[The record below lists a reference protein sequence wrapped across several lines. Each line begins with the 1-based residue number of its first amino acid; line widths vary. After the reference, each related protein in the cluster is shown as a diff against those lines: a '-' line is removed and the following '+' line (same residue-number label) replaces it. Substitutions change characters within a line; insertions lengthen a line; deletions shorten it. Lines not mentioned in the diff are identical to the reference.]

1 MPTYDEMSQLDSLLT
16 SIGTGASARTATE
29 VPPNELVGSILRSIA
44 EGQVTSSPNPYIEG
58 EGRNARLPIEAKT
71 VPPNAGVGK
80 PVPLYTNVPSVKAK
94 NPDAI
99 FVGNDNA
106 GNPSSNPNNI
116 NRISN
121 NLGLTDSKL
130 SLDKMAEM
138 VSQIDKMPSDQ
149 RASAVASLEG
159 SIAAEK
165 TRFYNEAVAT
175 SEAEF
180 GIPKLMEE
188 LKWNEEDDK
197 KYPDWQRFHSD
208 SRETA
213 AIRVRM
219 QSAQAA
225 ARADVAEK
233 LKGNATFMAFD
244 STSTSLINS
253 AKTSI
258 MKGLNREERQVA
270 EAETKMASLSP
281 DNKRA
286 LSQIFPDIPTDDS
299 ISYMSRVQMIPA
311 KDKQDFNMALMSPEK
326 DVKFLAVAGNAYAM
340 SRAIDMEVKNTGVTE
355 EEARL
360 KVSRVQANLLDISS
374 LQNKFKEMAA
384 SGFIHAP
391 EKSEIANKASVYL
404 NPMIKQAT
412 PETKAEAKDFQLKLA
427 LKYAD
432 YQALKETKGNVLS
445 WNSTEKMPLF
455 LEAAKE
461 DPAYNKGVITQDEAI
476 AIANSADTVEG
487 RRANIQELKSYMSGM
502 IANKNKSQFGN
513 LDPRLPDAMATKAA
527 LSYLGVAGAGVNY
540 AVEGIASVGNTLG
553 AGMMVAAKAPLEY
566 LSQPIDSMDFGRAL
580 GNTIADETKDT
591 SKAGFKTL
599 NKIGQDMATNEPYGI
614 KDIFN
619 WLTSPLAK
627 KESK

>member
-1 MPTYDEMSQLDSLLT
+1 MPTLDEIDQLDSLLT

-29 VPPNELVGSILRSIA
+29 IQPNELIGSVLRSMA
-44 EGQVTSSPNPYIEG
+44 EGQVTASPNPYVEG
-58 EGRNARLPIEAKT
+58 GGNVRLPVEAKT
-71 VPPNAGVGK
+71 VPPSTGVGK
-80 PVPLYTNVPSVKAK
+80 PIPLYTNVPSVKEK

-99 FVGNDNA
+99 FIGNDNV
-106 GNPSSNPNNI
+106 GNSIPNGNTI
-116 NRISN
+116 NRLPN

-149 RASAVASLEG
+149 RPAAVASLEG

-175 SEAEF
+175 TETEF

-188 LKWNEEDDK
+188 LQWNEQEDRK
-197 KYPDWQRFHSD
+197 NPNWQQFHSD

-213 AIRVRM
+213 SVRARM

-225 ARADVAEK
+225 ARASVNEK
-233 LKGNATFMAFD
+233 LKGNSTFMAFD

-258 MKGLNREERQVA
+258 MKGLNREERQIA

-286 LSQIFPDIPTDDS
+286 LSQMFPDIPTDDS

-311 KDKQDFNMALMSPEK
+311 KDKQAFNMALMAPEK
-326 DVKFLAVAGNAYAM
+326 EVKFLAVAGNPYAM

-374 LQNKFKEMAA
+374 LQNKFKEMAT
-384 SGFIHAP
+384 SGFIYAP
-391 EKSEIANKASVYL
+391 DKSETANKASVYL

-412 PETKAEAKDFQLKLA
+412 PETKAEARDFQLKLA

-432 YQALKETKGNVLS
+432 YQALKEAKGNVLS
-445 WNSTEKMPLF
+445 WNSTKEMPLF
-455 LEAAKE
+455 LQAAKE

-476 AIANSADTVEG
+476 SIANSADTVEG
-487 RRANIQELKSYMSGM
+487 RRVNIQELKDYMSGM
-502 IANKNKSQFGN
+502 IENKNKSQFGN
-513 LDPRLPDAMATKAA
+513 LDPRLPDAMTAKAA
-527 LSYLGVAGAGVNY
+527 LSYLGMAGAGISS
-540 AVEGIASVGNTLG
+540 ALEGVASVGNSLG
-553 AGMMVAAKAPLEY
+553 AGVMIAAKTPLEY
-566 LSQPIDSMDFGRAL
+566 LNQPIDNMDLGRAL
-580 GNTIADETKDT
+580 SNTITDETKDT

-599 NKIGQDMATNEPYGI
+599 NKIGQDMAANDHYGI
-614 KDIFN
+614 RDIFN
-619 WLTSPLAK
+619 WLTSPLIK

>member
-29 VPPNELVGSILRSIA
+29 VQPNELVGSILRSIA
-44 EGQVTSSPNPYIEG
+44 EGQVTPSPNPYIEG
-58 EGRNARLPIEAKT
+58 EGRNARLPVEAKT
-71 VPPNAGVGK
+71 VPSNAGVGK

-106 GNPSSNPNNI
+106 GNPNSNPNNI

-213 AIRVRM
+213 AIRARM

-225 ARADVAEK
+225 ARANVVEK
-233 LKGNATFMAFD
+233 LKGNSTFMAFD

-311 KDKQDFNMALMSPEK
+311 RDKQDFNVALMAPEK

-527 LSYLGVAGAGVNY
+527 LSFFGIVKQTGEAGIDFVSGLNNLAGDIQSAPFRAPVNLVTQPLNDLSIEKSLTNNIDKGKSS
-540 AVEGIASVGNTLG
+540 AN
-553 AGMMVAAKAPLEY
+553 AP
-566 LSQPIDSMDFGRAL
+566 
-580 GNTIADETKDT
+580 
-591 SKAGFKTL
+591 
-599 NKIGQDMATNEPYGI
+599 I

>member
-391 EKSEIANKASVYL
+391 EKSETANKASVYL

-513 LDPRLPDAMATKAA
+513 LDPRLPDAMAAKAA

-627 KESK
+627 KESR